1 MRTIVL
7 LIVTLVTPCFAQAVT
22 RVACIG
28 DSITYGT
35 GLSNRATQAY
45 PARLQALL
53 GEDYEV
59 RNFGNPGRGI
69 YLHTRRGNTM
79 RGFRHMPEHR
89 AALAWQ
95 PDIVI
100 CNLGINDCGAFLK
113 TEDERPGTFRDDYL
127 ALLTDYAALPSK
139 PKLYVWGKLAPLAP
153 GQTFYRSPEP
163 FLMQAEIAAAARH
176 ANATTID
183 METPLLPLLLK
194 HFPDRIH
201 PDAEASEVIAETV
214 AKALLPAAEPPAAT
228 VTRPANHTGWAT
240 PWPAAPVTIP
250 ADIAGRCETW
260 LCAGQSNMF
269 WTLDRC
275 AGADSEAAATA
286 KHDIRLWD
294 FVSGQWR
301 RITPANAKEWSALA
315 VSFAIRRAEAT
326 GKPIALLLV
335 DVGGAPAEAFLPASV
350 MASVDAN
357 GKPRYPW
364 LLRILTNRKPLEQNE
379 DFPESWVKTVYT
391 DRQDCESRGWR
402 VGVLWDLGLARLLG
416 LPLTGVL
423 WYQGESNA
431 STALGGQAE
440 KPLPEP
446 YMEETIRATV
456 ETLQGIAGDKAPVL
470 MVGLPVMNRPWAP
483 YRALQKKVC
492 DETGTIYLDTFSRG
506 LGTPDN
512 VHPPEKRPFA
522 ELASEAATSALKA
535 VNQAH
540 EH

>member
-1 MRTIVL
+1 MPHAGRRVASSTWKRNTATMKTLVL
-7 LIVTLVTPCFAQAVT
+7 LIVALFAPLIAQAVT

-35 GLSNRATQAY
+35 GLADRATQAY

-275 AGADSEAAATA
+275 AGADTEAAATA

-294 FVSGQWR
+294 FVTGQWR
-301 RITPANAKEWSALA
+301 RITPANAKEWSAIA

-326 GKPIALLLV
+326 GKPSSRRGLPAPLRHGGRGRQGQAALSL
-335 DVGGAPAEAFLPASV
+335 APANPHQPQVPRPKRRLPELLGQGRLRRPS
-350 MASVDAN
+350 
-357 GKPRYPW
+357 GPR
-364 LLRILTNRKPLEQNE
+364 EQ
-379 DFPESWVKTVYT
+379 
-391 DRQDCESRGWR
+391 
-402 VGVLWDLGLARLLG
+402 GLACGRAVGFGSGASARASGHRRAVVSGRIQRLDRARRPSG
-416 LPLTGVL
+416 K
-423 WYQGESNA
+423 
-431 STALGGQAE
+431 TA
-440 KPLPEP
+440 P
-446 YMEETIRATV
+446 
-456 ETLQGIAGDKAPVL
+456 
-470 MVGLPVMNRPWAP
+470 
-483 YRALQKKVC
+483 
-492 DETGTIYLDTFSRG
+492 
-506 LGTPDN
+506 
-512 VHPPEKRPFA
+512 
-522 ELASEAATSALKA
+522 
-535 VNQAH
+535 
-540 EH
+540 